1 MQTSLSRP
9 PNTMAPEFGN
19 AQPANDRYNHIF
31 QFFGL
36 RENPFN
42 ISPNPRYLSFTRQ
55 TQEAF
60 DAITYGIQTRQG
72 LLLLTGEVGTG
83 KTTLTNYLRDWL
95 YQQQTPT
102 SFIFNSRLSVDDLF
116 DFVLADFGITC
127 ESKQKDQKRALL
139 TEWLLTCHR
148 AGKTPILIVDEAQG
162 LLSAVLEEI
171 RLLLDLEA
179 SREKLLQVVLVG
191 QPELEE
197 KLGRPELRPLLERVT
212 VHCKIGP
219 LNSAET
225 PGYIQRRL
233 HLAGAQDESVF
244 LPDAMDALHSYSCG
258 IPRVINILCEHALI
272 NAYTDQ
278 IRPVTPKIVNEVAR
292 EFQFDKMASLDVQLD
307 FNKTTSTRPISTR
320 SIPTIMRAHSVEVA
334 ESTAREHFKAVFPAV
349 QKNPAAPIVPLTNH
363 VGIANARIAQRVAA
377 WCRWML
383 HPLFP
388 PSSYPSRRRLD
399 ESKVMSRFPVLHQAA
414 TAVFRWLQK
423 PVRPVRA
430 SHRADQGLPPANL
443 RRQISFARVR
453 GDIRKGFARFRHD
466 AKARSFPKKA
476 AGSTGRCNTT

>member
-1 MQTSLSRP
+1 MQSSLSRP

-19 AQPANDRYNHIF
+19 GQPANDRYNHIF

-42 ISPNPRYLSFTRQ
+42 ISPNPRYLSFARQ

-197 KLGRPELRPLLERVT
+197 KLGRPELRPLRERVM
-212 VHCKIGP
+212 VRCKIGP

-272 NAYTDQ
+272 NAYADQ
-278 IRPVTPKIVNEVAR
+278 IRPVSSQIVKEVAQQ
-292 EFQFDKMASLDVQLD
+292 FQFDKIGPLHA
-307 FNKTTSTRPISTR
+307 RPNFDKARSKRAIATR
-320 SIPTIMRAHSVEVA
+320 SISTLVRVPSA
-334 ESTAREHFKAVFPAV
+334 EAAKSASTAQRNRLTNDAPVPAV
-349 QKNPAAPIVPLTNH
+349 DKNV
-363 VGIANARIAQRVAA
+363 
-377 WCRWML
+377 
-383 HPLFP
+383 
-388 PSSYPSRRRLD
+388 
-399 ESKVMSRFPVLHQAA
+399 AA
-414 TAVFRWLQK
+414 TARPVTNRAGTADTSIAEPVAARRRWMPGAPFFPSLSAWRRWRDKSVVMLRSPIFHHAASWVVRWLQQ
-423 PVRPVRA
+423 PARPVRVC
-430 SHRADQGLPPANL
+430 RRVDQGAAPGYL
-443 RRQISFARVR
+443 RRKVTFARVQR
-453 GDIRKGFARFRHD
+453 VIQKGSARLWHD
-466 AKARSFPKKA
+466 AKARFES
-476 AGSTGRCNTT
+476 